1 MTVRRVGVKV
11 NEDTR
16 QKAKAKEKN
25 AIKRQE
31 PQNMRRKYQEEAG
44 TR

>member
-1 MTVRRVGVKV
+1 MMVRQAGVEV
-11 NEDTR
+11 NEDTP

-25 AIKRQE
+25 AIKRQD